1 MRESRLILA
10 LDVYD
15 REKALEIAERT
26 ADYLWAIKVNW
37 PLITGSGLKIITEL
51 KQVTGL
57 PIIADL
63 KLADIPNT
71 NRMIASKV
79 FEAGADYIIVHG
91 FVGRDS
97 VEAVMGLG
105 KTIIVVEMSHPPGAK
120 EFIQPVV
127 DKLIELANELKPFGG
142 VIAPATRPERV
153 SYIRSKLQ
161 EGGIKILTPG
171 VGAQGGKAKNAVKAG
186 ADYVIVGRFIY
197 GSDTPPRE
205 AARGLYEEISE
216 VV

>member
-1 MRESRLILA
+1 MEESRLVLA
-10 LDVYD
+10 LDVYE
-15 REKALEIAERT
+15 REKALEIAECT

-37 PLITGSGLKIITEL
+37 PLIIGSGLRIITEL
-51 KQVTGL
+51 NQVTGL

-71 NRMIASKV
+71 NRLIASKV
-79 FEAGADYIIVHG
+79 FDAGADYIIVHG
-91 FVGRDS
+91 FTGRDS
-97 VEAVMGLG
+97 VEAVMELG
-105 KTIIVVEMSHPPGAK
+105 KTIIVVEMSHPGAK

-127 DKLIELANELKPFGG
+127 DRLIELANELEPFG

-161 EGGIKILTPG
+161 EGIKILTPG
-171 VGAQGGKAKNAVKAG
+171 VGAQGGKASDAIKAG
-186 ADYVIVGRFIY
+186 ADYVIVGRSIY
-197 GSDTPPRE
+197 GSDNPRE
-205 AARGLYEEISE
+205 AARRLYEEILE